1 MDPTQYEEVGG
12 DQLVQV
18 VGNITKDDLGGFNS
32 DQALGIA
39 TNLDTGDLQNQ
50 GDALA
55 GEIFGGVPDDTITAL
70 DQERAKAALI
80 ASGAAFSHDGV

>member
-1 MDPTQYEEVGG
+1 MG
-12 DQLVQV
+12 
-18 VGNITKDDLGGFNS
+18 
-32 DQALGIA
+32 
-39 TNLDTGDLQNQ
+39 TGDLQNQ

-80 ASGAAFSHDGV
+80 ASGAAFFHDGV

>member
-1 MDPTQYEEVGG
+1 MG
-12 DQLVQV
+12 
-18 VGNITKDDLGGFNS
+18 
-32 DQALGIA
+32 
-39 TNLDTGDLQNQ
+39 TGDLQNQ